1 MPLIRKDAAPKTDVR
16 PDPAAAAGR
25 LAGGTADERWAAARE
40 LGGRPGGEE
49 VLGAALAT
57 EADPRVREAI
67 FTTLARVGTAKAAAV
82 VLPHLRTDDA
92 NLRTGALDA
101 LRAMPQSA
109 AAHVPAL
116 LTDADVDV
124 RVLACEL
131 VRHLPSGE
139 ATRLLGD
146 LLSREPDV
154 NVCASAVDVLAE
166 CGGPEA
172 LPALQACAARF
183 ADEAFL
189 RFAIQVATERIGG
202 PARA

>member
-1 MPLIRKDAAPKTDVR
+1 MPLIRKDSAPKTDAG
-16 PDPAAAAGR
+16 PAPAAALVR
-25 LAGGTADERWAAARE
+25 LTGGTPDERWAAARE
-40 LGGRPGGEE
+40 LGGQPGG
-49 VLGAALAT
+49 VAALAAALHT

-67 FTTLARVGTAKAAAV
+67 FTTLARLGTPEAAAAV
-82 VLPHLRTDDA
+82 LPHMRADDA

-101 LRAMPQSA
+101 LRAMPKAA

-124 RVLACEL
+124 RILACEL
-131 VRHLPSGE
+131 VRHLPAEE
-139 ATRLLGD
+139 ATRLLGE
-146 LLSREPDV
+146 LLAREPEV

-166 CGGPEA
+166 CGGPGA
-172 LPALQACAARF
+172 LSALQACAARF
-183 ADEAFL
+183 PDETFL

>member
-1 MPLIRKDAAPKTDVR
+1 MPLIRKDAAPKAETR
-16 PDPAAAAGR
+16 PDAAAAVAR
-25 LAGGTADERWAAARE
+25 LAGGAADERWAAARE
-40 LGGRPGGEE
+40 LGGQPGGVEA
-49 VLGAALAT
+49 LGAALAT

-67 FTTLARVGTAKAAAV
+67 FTSLARLGTAEAAAA

-101 LRAMPQSA
+101 LRAMPKAA

-116 LTDADVDV
+116 LADGDADV
-124 RVLACEL
+124 RILACEL
-131 VRHLPSGE
+131 VRHLPSE
-139 ATRLLGD
+139 EVTRLLSD
-146 LLSREPDV
+146 ALVRDPEV

-183 ADEAFL
+183 PDEAFL
-189 RFAIQVATERIGG
+189 RFAVQVATERIGG
-202 PARA
+202 PPRA